1 MPYRPSVVR
10 RTPDVPDAG
19 QAVMQAFEAFE
30 QSGMRQKAQEKEDF
44 RFEREAEG
52 HGFYRDEEAQAPPSP
67 QQPPRPQAGGMS
79 RAGPDVTP
87 DPDGLDFGGI
97 GMAGR
102 ELRQPSLGVPGA
114 DAAFDTFMGSSP
126 QEMQRPAILPG
137 AFVPGG
143 GFTST
148 AVYAPETPTEMG
160 GRTYRRDASRTP
172 EARASQAAQAEQQR
186 GQSEFQARID
196 ELVNAGVPENMAAAV
211 SRDPTAAR
219 AFLAPPEKE
228 PGYAM
233 EDLVA
238 LGLPPELARIVY
250 GKSDLL
256 EEILTDQQRA
266 QLTRG
271 TEAERAR
278 LRQDELR
285 TASGLRRGDTTHAEG
300 LRREREEAVA
310 VLRGGG
316 GGGGGAGGAGRRI
329 SDLETAFDLLDRA
342 YGEYDQFGGLTGSTL
357 ATQDRFRLAEEL
369 VAGTMDPSQLPDPP
383 MDDYVEEDDGPS
395 WINRLTDWVS
405 GGGAVDAQ
413 GIPEK
418 APGGREP
425 PMDEE
430 DVPAEDPQE
439 TIREAQDLIAPMLR
453 RGTGG
458 QSPSSIEEV
467 RGMLE
472 ELEFTPE
479 EIEMIVQPYT
489 RGR

>member
-10 RTPDVPDAG
+10 QAPDVQDLGSAITR
-19 QAVMQAFEAFE
+19 AFESHE
-30 QSGMRQKAQEKEDF
+30 LSGMRKKAQEKEDF

-52 HGFYRDEEAQAPPSP
+52 HGFYRDEEVQPPA
-67 QQPPRPQAGGMS
+67 PRPQATSPESPQSPGGGYQ
-79 RAGPDVTP
+79 AGPGNTP
-87 DPDGLDFGGI
+87 DPGGLDFGGI

-102 ELRQPSLGVPGA
+102 ELRQPSLEVPGA
-114 DAAFDTFMGSSP
+114 EQAFGTFMGASR

-186 GQSEFQARID
+186 GQAEFQTRID

-219 AFLAPPEKE
+219 AFLAPPEEE

-233 EDLVA
+233 EDLVK

-250 GKSDLL
+250 GKPDLL

-278 LRQDELR
+278 LRQEELR
-285 TASGLRRGDTTHAEG
+285 TASTLRRGDTSHAEG
-300 LRREREEAVA
+300 LRRERETAVQA
-310 VLRGGG
+310 LRNA
-316 GGGGGAGGAGRRI
+316 GGGAGGRRI
-329 SDLETAFDLLDRA
+329 ADLKTAFDLLDRA
-342 YGEYDQFGGLTGSTL
+342 YGEYDQWGELVGNTL
-357 ATQDRFRLAEEL
+357 GTQERFQLAEDL
-369 VAGTMDPSQLPDPP
+369 VAGTLDPSALPNPP
-383 MDDYVEEDDGPS
+383 VDEEPEVDDGPS
-395 WINRLTDWVS
+395 WIDRLTGWIS
-405 GGGAVDAQ
+405 GAQPAAAEGRGPAPDDAD
-413 GIPEK
+413 PVE
-418 APGGREP
+418 A
-425 PMDEE
+425 E
-430 DVPAEDPQE
+430 DPPAEDPQA
-439 TIREAQDLIAPMLR
+439 TIREAQSLIAPMLR

-467 RGMLE
+467 RDMLV

-479 EIEMIVQPYT
+479 EIEMIVQPYI